1 MGIAQYTERKFMLKF
16 IYTEEGGR
24 NIVMTHK
31 DYPCFETM
39 CEMFADFVSAR
50 GYDREDL
57 FYQLSE
63 DTFQNISLDDLCS
76 EWREQAKQKIKE
88 KVNKNLFFTETL
100 KHASIGVRREAL
112 TFLDEIV
119 EEVID
124 VVVFED
130 SYFLRK
136 RK

>member
-1 MGIAQYTERKFMLKF
+1 MLKF
-16 IYTEEGGR
+16 IYTEEDGR

-31 DYPCFETM
+31 DYACFETM

-76 EWREQAKQKIKE
+76 EWREQAKQKIKD

-112 TFLDEIV
+112 KFLDEIV

>member
-1 MGIAQYTERKFMLKF
+1 MLKF

-24 NIVMTHK
+24 NIEMTYK
-31 DYPCFETM
+31 DYACFETM
-39 CEMFADFVSAR
+39 CEMFANFVSAR
-50 GYDREDL
+50 GYNREDL

-63 DTFQNISLDDLCS
+63 DTFENISLDDLCS
-76 EWREQAKQKIKE
+76 EWREQAKQKIKD
-88 KVNKNLFFTETL
+88 KINKNPFFTETF
-100 KHASIGVRREAL
+100 KNTSIGVRRDAL
-112 TFLDEIV
+112 IFLDEIV

-124 VVVFED
+124 VIVFED

>member
-1 MGIAQYTERKFMLKF
+1 MLKF

-24 NIVMTHK
+24 NIVVMHK
-31 DYPCFETM
+31 DYACFETM

-57 FYQLSE
+57 FYHLSE
-63 DTFQNISLDDLCS
+63 EAFQNISLDDLCS
-76 EWREQAKQKIKE
+76 EWREKAKQKIKE

-124 VVVFED
+124 VVVFEE

>member
-1 MGIAQYTERKFMLKF
+1 MLKF
-16 IYTEEGGR
+16 IYTEEDGR
-24 NIVMTHK
+24 NIVMTYK
-31 DYPCFETM
+31 DYACFETM

-50 GYDREDL
+50 GYNREDL

-76 EWREQAKQKIKE
+76 EWREQAKQKIKD

-100 KHASIGVRREAL
+100 KHASVGVRREAL